1 MSIGKGLRWPVALL
15 LGSVIDFQLQDRW
28 RYWDLLEWLTG
39 LSNSLTINPIKESGI
54 TIHNL
59 YN

>member
-1 MSIGKGLRWPVALL
+1 MTYLTA
-15 LGSVIDFQLQDRW
+15 SVINLQNQDRW